1 MVGRWSRLNGLRSG
15 YVRFRNRFKIELTK
29 RYNMVSIMDSLVE
42 KYIKQ
47 YHAINRFGNAE
58 EIAPFV
64 LLLASKHASFAS
76 GCIIPIDGGIL

>member
-15 YVRFRNRFKIELTK
+15 YVLFQNRFKIELTK

-47 YHAINRFGNAE
+47 MDDKSKKVYK
-58 EIAPFV
+58 IAKEN
-64 LLLASKHASFAS
+64 LESSFS
-76 GCIIPIDGGIL
+76 IEKSIGFKKWKRKNNT